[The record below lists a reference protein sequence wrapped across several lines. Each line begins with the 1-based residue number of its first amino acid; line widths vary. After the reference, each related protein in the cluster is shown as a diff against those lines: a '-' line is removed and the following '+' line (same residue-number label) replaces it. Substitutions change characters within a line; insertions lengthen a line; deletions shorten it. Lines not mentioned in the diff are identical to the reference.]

1 MYTKTDYDITVVVN
15 FDGGVRTVH
24 QDSQF
29 FSQGVKRKSVIIAC
43 FNIPGI
49 ETTYC
54 TDVRR
59 YRAL

>member
-29 FSQGVKRKSVIIAC
+29 F
-43 FNIPGI
+43 FPGRVA
-49 ETTYC
+49 EVC
-54 TDVRR
+54 DHSMLQHSRH
-59 YRAL
+59 